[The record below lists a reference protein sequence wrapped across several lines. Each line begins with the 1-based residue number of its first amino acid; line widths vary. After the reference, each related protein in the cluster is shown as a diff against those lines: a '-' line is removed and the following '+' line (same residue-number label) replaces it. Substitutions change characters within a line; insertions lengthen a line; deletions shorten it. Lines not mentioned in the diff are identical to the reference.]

1 MVTQNEIQKGDLPS
15 QYFDEQSN
23 EELLRKQKDEEVF
36 RAYDCMGESMSNAE
50 FSLNPPPE

>member
-15 QYFDEQSN
+15 QYFVEQNN
-23 EELLRKQKDEEVF
+23 EESLRKQKDEEVF
-36 RAYDCMGESMSNAE
+36 KTYDCIGESMSNTE